1 MVILKQMKNFYETIC
16 ELSNANTM
24 FNDNMLHKI
33 KSDLE
38 EIQTSLQ
45 PETDLSET
53 GLQPTFCETTNIKKL
68 SNPNNFKIDITNLSP
83 KNNHNIQNSTPE
95 LQKG

>member
-38 EIQTSLQ
+38 EVQTSL
-45 PETDLSET
+45 
-53 GLQPTFCETTNIKKL
+53 
-68 SNPNNFKIDITNLSP
+68 
-83 KNNHNIQNSTPE
+83 
-95 LQKG
+95 